1 MRTFLLML
9 ASAFCGGLMTIALIW
24 GYFAWQYHRAE
35 SGPVRFPSRNE
46 KTVDQVP
53 PIVEREQFYGSHASW
68 HGEFPRE
75 GRHNVLAG
83 GPGKLIGAVRAD
95 GKPVAG
101 LRLRLALN
109 GAVMSQWATSGADG
123 KYDVAVPYGKYKVNG
138 YELDSDSAH
147 RVLSGKVDAP
157 RTHFHESEILTVA
170 DGRPAKG
177 LDLEFVEPVKRQAPT
192 GEVSAAEP
200 LVVSWEAY
208 PGAVS
213 YRLQLIEQKAR
224 RDYESQKR
232 LFDWRE
238 RPMVTGTRANLSE
251 HGVKLKKGYY
261 YSVEIEAFDAER
273 RPLAQTAHDT
283 HIGGGAGF
291 KVVD

>member
-9 ASAFCGGLMTIALIW
+9 ASAFCGGLMTIAMIW

-35 SGPVRFPSRNE
+35 SAPVRFPSRSE
-46 KTVDQVP
+46 ETVDQVP

-68 HGEFPRE
+68 HGEFPRTA
-75 GRHNVLAG
+75 RHSVLAG
-83 GPGKLIGAVRAD
+83 GPGQLTGSVRSD
-95 GKPVAG
+95 GKPLSG

-123 KYDVAVPYGKYKVNG
+123 KYEVAVPHGKYKVNG

-147 RVLSGKVDAP
+147 RVLSGKVDGP
-157 RTHFHESEILTVA
+157 RVHFHENEILTVA

-177 LDLEFVEPVKRQAPT
+177 LDLEFVEPVKRKGPS
-192 GEVSAAEP
+192 GEVSAAKP

-213 YRLQLIEQKAR
+213 YRLQLIEQKAP

-232 LFDWRE
+232 LFEWRE
-238 RPMVTGTRANLSE
+238 RPLVTGTSANLTE
-251 HGVKLKKGYY
+251 RGVKLKKGHY
-261 YSVEIEAFDAER
+261 YSVEIEALGDNR
-273 RPLAQTAHDT
+273 RPLSQTAHDT
-283 HIGGGAGF
+283 HLGGGGF
-291 KVVD
+291 TVAD